1 MDMMDLETQP
11 DETPHGE
18 SKEPQP
24 DETPHG
30 ESKEQDATMLFG
42 HDEGLVNTKLEMQVS
57 TAKAHRLF
65 PEFEKTELMK
75 VKEELGDEYVEFGD
89 PHGDPEADLESF
101 WCWVSSR
108 DDGKDNNGAG
118 EDENETETKAN
129 ARTIFTPS
137 HTYPAPPSDK
147 HPDINRILESAAE
160 ADSWGTKWNN
170 ITTPQRFRLRQIQ
183 S

>member
-1 MDMMDLETQP
+1 MENPKNKTLRCYLVMICDDQ
-11 DETPHGE
+11 
-18 SKEPQP
+18 
-24 DETPHG
+24 
-30 ESKEQDATMLFG
+30 
-42 HDEGLVNTKLEMQVS
+42 GLVNTKLEMQVS

-89 PHGDPEADLESF
+89 PRGDPEADLENF

-129 ARTIFTPS
+129 AGTIFTPS